1 MYFTKE
7 INNATLSSSKE
18 KRNGGFEYDS
28 IVNLGDI
35 ITAETEYLGNVTG
48 RIKSQRYSLNGGI
61 IVKECEMA

>member
-28 IVNLGDI
+28 ITLGTDTEWRHVWVLLDSQDEDGLP
-35 ITAETEYLGNVTG
+35 ITYDVVAAAPIG
-48 RIKSQRYSLNGGI
+48 
-61 IVKECEMA
+61 